1 MKRKPIAL
9 LCAASLAACLC
20 ACAQEGPGAPSA
32 PSGASA
38 SAAAQTDGQDAP
50 QAAASGAL
58 RALTGDAP
66 GGVYFAG
73 ENGGH
78 ALLCYVD
85 AASAAELPLCAAP
98 ACAHEDESCTA
109 WLAQSLIAGPVYV
122 DENTIAFIAE
132 PSGEEGGT
140 AQCVMAAEPG
150 GAGRRVLYTAQ
161 DGQWLQT
168 LAAADETAL
177 YVILAQVDGEMSAQY
192 MLYRVPLDGGEAQAL
207 RELPQPVP
215 TLLGV
220 YGRSLVLYQYDFGSD
235 DSDSVGPGSHRVFLW
250 DVDTGEQTP
259 LGASW
264 ASEPGSA
271 GRALCWS
278 DGRLYWCAD
287 DRPGDLYWLEPD
299 GAQGQAPVE
308 WPEEIAGAQ
317 ETAFSIER
325 VGEGHAL
332 VTVWGLWGT
341 DLIRRYAVDVENGGA
356 AAPVALQYT
365 SNASERP
372 VRILGACGGELLAVF
387 DEQTQFA
394 SYLRDDGSVGR
405 ETKTAARCGFIT
417 WQDLLAGRP
426 NYREVAVR
434 YIL

>member
-1 MKRKPIAL
+1 M
-9 LCAASLAACLC
+9 
-20 ACAQEGPGAPSA
+20 
-32 PSGASA
+32 
-38 SAAAQTDGQDAP
+38 
-50 QAAASGAL
+50 
-58 RALTGDAP
+58 
-66 GGVYFAG
+66 
-73 ENGGH
+73 
-78 ALLCYVD
+78 
-85 AASAAELPLCAAP
+85 
-98 ACAHEDESCTA
+98 
-109 WLAQSLIAGPVYV
+109 YV

-132 PSGEEGGT
+132 PSGEEDGA

-271 GRALCWS
+271 GRALYWS

-332 VTVWGLWGT
+332 ITVWGPWGT

-426 NYREVAVR
+426 NYREVVVR